1 MMGEGG
7 RPYVTCS
14 TFSSA
19 YAALLFLRPPQML
32 HAHGKITVITMR
44 HYIVTVFQEAVD
56 LVVDC
61 QPEKNVDFPRF
72 FLVRIVPHT
81 TAELLASLLPTLSSH
96 NGTVIAVIYS

>member
-32 HAHGKITVITMR
+32 HAHGKITVER
-44 HYIVTVFQEAVD
+44 HYNVTVLQ
-56 LVVDC
+56 
-61 QPEKNVDFPRF
+61 
-72 FLVRIVPHT
+72 
-81 TAELLASLLPTLSSH
+81 
-96 NGTVIAVIYS
+96 